1 MVFIVQR
8 RFGLY
13 QVLTSM
19 LFFIHKNFCYI
30 FESCY
35 QQLRPTSQRLLLM
48 GSYELHEDLL
58 FDYVSQFFVAIKI
71 FSSAQLTIEI

>member
-1 MVFIVQR
+1 MVLIVQR
-8 RFGLY
+8 WFGLY

-58 FDYVSQFFVAIKI
+58 FDCFAVFCRYKNI
-71 FSSAQLTIEI
+71 FICSIDN